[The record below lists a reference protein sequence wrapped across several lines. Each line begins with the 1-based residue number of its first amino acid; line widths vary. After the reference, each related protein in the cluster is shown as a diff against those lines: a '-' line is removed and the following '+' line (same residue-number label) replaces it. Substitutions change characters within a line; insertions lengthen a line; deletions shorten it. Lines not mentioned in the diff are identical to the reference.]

1 MDLSPLA
8 GWPVIV
14 EQEVMW
20 GEMDSYG
27 HVNNIVYFRYFEN
40 ARLEYFRRL
49 AWPAENPPRGIG
61 PILHS
66 TQCRFRKPLTW
77 PDRIAIGARVPKLE
91 ADRFTIEHLILSENL
106 GVAAE
111 GWGII
116 VTFDY
121 AAGAKAAVPRELR
134 KAIEQMEGRTL

>member
-1 MDLSPLA
+1 MDTSLLA

-14 EQEVMW
+14 VQNIAW
-20 GEMDSYG
+20 GEMDSYA
-27 HVNNIVYFRYFEN
+27 HVNNVVYFRYFEN

-49 AWPAENPPRGIG
+49 GWPVAAKPTGVG
-61 PILHS
+61 PILQS

-77 PDRIAIGARVPKLE
+77 PDEIAIGARVAE
-91 ADRFTIEHLILSENL
+91 IGADRFTMEHTIVSAHWK

-111 GWGII
+111 GSSVI

-121 AAGAKAAVPRELR
+121 SKNAKAPLPDAVLQRIRELQER
-134 KAIEQMEGRTL
+134 S